1 MSEQNA
7 PPRQPRATPRRPW
20 IAPTV
25 VDLPRL
31 ENLTLQTG
39 GGIDGDANG
48 SVFA

>member
-7 PPRQPRATPRRPW
+7 PRRQPEATPRKQW

-25 VDLPRL
+25 IDLPRL

-39 GGIDGDANG
+39 AGIGGSE
-48 SVFA
+48 SVFP